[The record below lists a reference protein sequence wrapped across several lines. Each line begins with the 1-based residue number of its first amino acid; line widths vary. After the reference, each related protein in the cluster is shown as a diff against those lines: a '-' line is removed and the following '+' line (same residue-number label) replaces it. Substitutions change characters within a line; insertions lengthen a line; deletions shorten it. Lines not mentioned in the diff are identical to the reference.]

1 MKQGPIFCQLWKA
14 KPEYR
19 MEIASVDSARAKG
32 SLSPWEGT
40 RNLGCNNAYSPP
52 LQVPSDNEVAK
63 GQKKCVCCKRGRL
76 CQGPCHRF
84 HCTLM

>member
-1 MKQGPIFCQLWKA
+1 MKQGPIFCNCGRRNLD
-14 KPEYR
+14 R

-32 SLSPWEGT
+32 SVSPWGGT
-40 RNLGCNNAYSPP
+40 RNMGCNNAYSPS
-52 LQVPSDNEVAK
+52 QVPSYNEVAK